1 MPKLV
6 DLKEAV
12 ENVIFSYEIRIQGI
26 ESIFDTTQQTIEDF
40 QEPAF
45 NIRKEREKI
54 NTLLRDTLSMNE
66 HLRKKDFDRMMDNI
80 LPIQENREEEVRS
93 LLKSYLDEQKEMA
106 HIMRENLSR
115 FKDSL
120 VKGETKRIE
129 EFQVL
134 FKEIL
139 AQQEGRKKKI
149 TSRLKEFQKEQQEMM
164 TKLETLLSKG
174 KDLRI
179 MDLKEMLEGFKNQH
193 EKRMVRQEERRKEVQ
208 RMLADF
214 KKERTEAI
222 PKRSIKNGNI

>member
-120 VKGETKRIE
+120 VKGESKRIE

-179 MDLKEMLEGFKNQH
+179 MDLKEMLEEFKSQQK
-193 EKRMVRQEERRKEVQ
+193 KRMVRHEERKEEVQ